1 MTTLYI
7 ANKNYSSW
15 SLVPWSLLTEL
26 GIPFEEKLMPFHGA
40 AFKTFSPSGKVPC
53 LVDGAITVWDSA
65 AIIEFLA
72 DTHSNV
78 WPADKAARAFARCI
92 AAEMHSGFMPLRN
105 QCGMNCGLRVK
116 LRRVDDA
123 LQRDLARLDALVA
136 DGIARFGGPFLAGA
150 KFSAADA
157 MYAPVAYRLQTF
169 DPPVAPATRDY
180 FQRLREL
187 PSLQAWY
194 RAALAETWR
203 DAGHDAEAAE
213 WGTVTEDLRAVA

>member
-65 AIIEFLA
+65 AIIEYLA
-72 DTHSNV
+72 DTQRNV
-78 WPADKAARAFARCI
+78 WPADRTARAFARCI

-105 QCGMNCGLRVK
+105 QCGMNCGLRVT
-116 LRRVDDA
+116 LHRVDDD

-136 DGIARFGGPFLAGA
+136 DGITRFGGPFLAGA
-150 KFSAADA
+150 QFTAADA

-169 DPPVAPATRDY
+169 APPVAPATRAY
-180 FQRLREL
+180 FQRLRDL

-213 WGTVTEDLRAVA
+213 WGTITEDLRAVA